1 MAHNNPYTRFGVVDT
16 NTAASDSGHAF
27 LLKLLDAAYPA
38 PPFSEVCDIWPVEA
52 SEGRALFDAR
62 PSARFYN
69 PMGTVHGGWISTVLD
84 SAMGFAVHSMLKAG
98 QTYTTIEL
106 KVNFVR
112 PIFEQTGI
120 VRCEGKIVHS
130 GSRLATAEARLT
142 DAGGKLLAHG
152 SSTCMILPVAA

>member
-1 MAHNNPYTRFGVVDT
+1 MAHNNPYQRFGVVDT
-16 NTAASDSGHAF
+16 NIAASDSGLAF
-27 LLKLLDAAYPA
+27 LLKLLDSTHPA
-38 PPFSEVCDIWPVEA
+38 PPFSEVCDIWPVEV
-52 SEGRALFDAR
+52 SQGRALFDAR

-106 KVNFVR
+106 KMNFVR

-120 VRCEGKIVHS
+120 VRCEGKIVHA
-130 GSRLATAEARLT
+130 GGRLATAEARLT
-142 DAGGKLLAHG
+142 DAAGKLLAHG
-152 SSTCMILPVAA
+152 SSTCMIFSVIG

>member
-16 NTAASDSGHAF
+16 NIAASDSGHAF
-27 LLKLLDAAYPA
+27 LLKLLDATHPA
-38 PPFSEVCDIWPVEA
+38 PPFSEVCDVWPVEV

-98 QTYTTIEL
+98 QTYTTVEL

-142 DAGGKLLAHG
+142 DAAGKLLAHG
-152 SSTCMILPVAA
+152 SATCMIIPVAA